1 MLEDN
6 NFMGNNAKQIAGKV
20 SLYLIYAFIGVIFF
34 LPFLWMLSTSLKAGG
49 EIFVYPPKFIP
60 TEPRWE
66 NYAEAVRAIPF
77 LAYFRNS
84 VFITVM
90 AIIGTVL
97 SSSFV
102 AYAFAKL
109 KWKARDKVFFIV
121 LFTAMFPMQVT
132 MIPVF
137 ILYKN
142 LGWLDSFK
150 PLIIPYFFGGG
161 AFNIFLMR
169 QFFLTI
175 PESLSEAA
183 RMDGCSEFG
192 TYWSIL
198 LPLTKPAMITIAL
211 FTFLLTWNDF
221 MGPLIFL
228 STKEK
233 GTLALGLAMFVGQHA
248 TEWHLLM
255 ALSVLIL
262 IPIVIIFIFSQRYF
276 VEGITMTGMK
286 G

>member
-1 MLEDN
+1 M
-6 NFMGNNAKQIAGKV
+6 QGK
-20 SLYLIYAFIGVIFF
+20 SRIISRILLYLIYTIIGIIFF
-34 LPFLWMLSTSLKAGG
+34 MPFLWMLSTSLKSKGS
-49 EIFVYPPKFIP
+49 IFVYPPQFIP
-60 TEPRWE
+60 HPARWV
-66 NYAEAVRAIPF
+66 NYKEAVHAMPF
-77 LAYFRNS
+77 LIYLRNS

-90 AIIGTVL
+90 AIIGTVI

-109 KWKARDKVFFIV
+109 KWRARDKLFFLV
-121 LFTAMFPMQVT
+121 LFTAMFPLQVT

-183 RMDGCSEFG
+183 RIDGCSEFG
-192 TYWSIL
+192 IYWTII
-198 LPLTKPAMITIAL
+198 LPLVKPVMITVAL

-233 GTLALGLAMFVGQHA
+233 GTLALGLAMFVGQHG
-248 TEWHLLM
+248 TEWNLLM
-255 ALSVLIL
+255 AASVLIL
-262 IPIVIIFIFSQRYF
+262 IPIVIIFIFCQRYF
-276 VEGITMTGMK
+276 IEGITMTGMK

>member
-1 MLEDN
+1 MQEDN
-6 NFMGNNAKQIAGKV
+6 NFMSNNAKKIAGKA
-20 SLYLIYAFIGVIFF
+20 SLYLIYTFIGLIFF

-66 NYAEAVRAIPF
+66 NYVKAVRAIPF
-77 LAYFRNS
+77 LIYFRNS

-109 KWKARDKVFFIV
+109 KWRARDKVFFIV

-183 RMDGCSEFG
+183 RMDGCSDFG
-192 TYWSIL
+192 IYWSIL

-233 GTLALGLAMFVGQHA
+233 GTLALGLAMFVGQHG

-262 IPIVIIFIFSQRYF
+262 IPVVIIFIFCQRYF
-276 VEGITMTGMK
+276 VEGITMTGIK